1 MNRILCKFGGSSLAS
16 STQLKQVKDIILSD
30 PSRKIVV
37 CSAPGKDERHD
48 VKVTDLL
55 MLLHAHVSY
64 GIAYDGILSQLYDR
78 YHHMI
83 EDLSIDLDFDAYFAH
98 FKASLHKGMIKDEII
113 ANGEYFMGRILAA
126 YLGYRFVDA
135 GDVIH
140 LNHDGTIHEEKTKQA
155 LHDAIKPND
164 HVVIPGFYATTPEC
178 KIRVFNRGGSDL
190 TGSIV
195 CKALDIY
202 YYENW
207 TDVSGLCTSD
217 PTIIKD
223 PLSIEEITYQE
234 LRELS
239 YRGAQVIQQESL
251 VPLEASNITLHI
263 KNTFDP
269 TAKGTKISASIKG
282 KTHLITGL
290 TGSKDHASL
299 TITKSSDVAFS
310 TMLKDVIDVMSKHKI
325 TIEHIPTGIDTFS
338 LIVSSH
344 QMKDVYFHLRED
356 LSRLHGLRDVSFEEN
371 VALIAVVSRNMGHIP
386 GVAGK
391 IFKTLGDEHINIK
404 VIAQASNELSI
415 IIGVDNKDYENSL
428 NVLYQSFYMN

>member
-16 STQLKQVKDIILSD
+16 STQLKKVKDIVLKD

-37 CSAPGKDERHD
+37 CSAPGKDEHHD

-64 GIAYDGILSQLYDR
+64 GISYDGILSQLYDR
-78 YHHMI
+78 YHQMI
-83 EDLSIDLDFDAYFAH
+83 RELSIDMDFDAYFAH
-98 FKASLHKGMIKDEII
+98 FKGSLHKGMIKDEII
-113 ANGEYFMGRILAA
+113 ANGEFFMGRLLAA

-140 LNHDGTIHEEKTKQA
+140 LNHDGTICEEKTKQA
-155 LHDAIKPND
+155 LNDFIKPED
-164 HVVIPGFYATTPEC
+164 CVVIPGFYATTPER

-195 CKALDIY
+195 CKALNID

-207 TDVSGLCTSD
+207 TDVSGLYTSD

-223 PLSIEEITYQE
+223 PLAIEEITYQE

-263 KNTFDP
+263 KNTNDP
-269 TAKGTKISASIKG
+269 LAKGTKISSSIKG

-299 TITKSSDVAFS
+299 TITKLSDVPFS
-310 TMLKDVIDVMSKHKI
+310 TMLKDVLDVMSKHKI

-344 QMKDVYFHLRED
+344 QIKDVYFHLRED

-391 IFKTLGDEHINIK
+391 IFKTLGDGSINIK

-415 IIGVDNKDYENSL
+415 IIGVDNKDYETSL

>member
-16 STQLKQVKDIILSD
+16 PKQLKKIKAIVTSD
-30 PSRKIVV
+30 PNRKIVV
-37 CSAPGKDERHD
+37 CSAPGKDEQHD

-64 GIAYDGILSQLYDR
+64 GIAYDTILSELYDR
-78 YHHMI
+78 YHEMI
-83 EDLSIDLDFDAYFAH
+83 EVLDIALDFDAYFAH
-98 FKASLHKGMIKDEII
+98 FKGSLHKGMLKDEMM
-113 ANGEYFMGRILAA
+113 ASGEFFMGLILAA

-140 LNHDGTIHEEKTKQA
+140 LHHDGTLDEAKTKQA
-155 LHDAIKPND
+155 LNDSIKPD
-164 HVVIPGFYATTPEC
+164 DRVVIPGFYATTPEC

-195 CKALDIY
+195 SKALDIE

-207 TDVSGLCTSD
+207 TDVSGLYTSD
-217 PTIIKD
+217 PTIINN
-223 PLSIEEITYQE
+223 PLPIEEITYQE

-251 VPLEASNITLHI
+251 VPLEASHITLHI
-263 KNTFDP
+263 KNTNDP
-269 TAKGTKISASIKG
+269 SAHGTKISSNLES
-282 KTHLITGL
+282 KTHMITGL
-290 TGSKDHASL
+290 TGSKNHASL
-299 TITKSSDVAFS
+299 TITKYSDVPFS
-310 TMLKDVIDVMSKHKI
+310 AMLKDVLDIMSQYKI

-338 LIVSSH
+338 LIVSS
-344 QMKDVYFHLRED
+344 QQIKDVYFNLRED
-356 LSRLHGLRDVSFEEN
+356 LSRLTGLRDVSFEEH

-391 IFKTLGDEHINIK
+391 IFKTLGDEEINIK

-415 IIGVDNKDYENSL
+415 IIGVLNDDYEHAL
-428 NVLYQSFYMN
+428 KVLYESFYE